1 MEKIVKIEG
10 ISCEHCVKRIEKT
23 LQELNDIIKVKV
35 NLKNSEFILKLDNDI
50 DDKLLKKVIEE
61 LGYIVKK
68 IKKV

>member
-23 LQELNDIIKVKV
+23 LQELNGIIKVKV